1 MKLMDTQNIIE
12 MLHIT
17 KEFPGIIAN
26 DDIALQLRHGEIHA
40 LLGENGAGK
49 STLMKVLSGVY
60 TRDSGE
66 VKIFGKPQGDL
77 TPKLAQELG
86 VTFYL
91 AMGVDACLAIYP
103 QSTWDRFTEKFSSLP
118 MSQSKAMR
126 PLFAN
131 AAKCE
136 LDSQGRIV
144 IPQKL
149 RRYSG
154 LDKDVVILGV
164 NDRAEIWS
172 ADAWQ
177 AQEEEEMTPEKMS
190 ACMEALGF

>member
-1 MKLMDTQNIIE
+1 MTGTYEHSIDAKGRLFIPAKLRE
-12 MLHIT
+12 
-17 KEFPGIIAN
+17 
-26 DDIALQLRHGEIHA
+26 
-40 LLGENGAGK
+40 
-49 STLMKVLSGVY
+49 
-60 TRDSGE
+60 
-66 VKIFGKPQGDL
+66 
-77 TPKLAQELG
+77 ELG

-91 AMGVDACLAIYP
+91 AMGVDECLAIYP
-103 QSTWDRFTEKFSSLP
+103 QETWDRFTEKFASLP

-149 RRYSG
+149 RKYAG
-154 LDKDVVILGV
+154 LEKDAVIIGV

-172 ADAWQ
+172 AETWNAR
-177 AQEEEEMTPEKMS
+177 EEEEMTPEKMK
-190 ACMEALGF
+190 ACLAALGF

>member
-1 MKLMDTQNIIE
+1 MEKSAFFPLKKKKKLLQFCNRTFILE
-12 MLHIT
+12 
-17 KEFPGIIAN
+17 KKVGRSGAN
-26 DDIALQLRHGEIHA
+26 HRSLAV
-40 LLGENGAGK
+40 K
-49 STLMKVLSGVY
+49 W
-60 TRDSGE
+60 GE
-66 VKIFGKPQGDL
+66 VSSMTGTYEHSIDAKGRLFIPA
-77 TPKLAQELG
+77 KLREELG

-149 RRYSG
+149 RRYAG